1 MHLHI
6 ITIRIHIP
14 AVVNMISEEDKPLNF
29 MITGVE
35 PMANHTIMTTLVI
48 EVTIIGIITMEVGD
62 IVMITIIVKGN
73 RIVSDKII
81 LIIREVVVTEAEV
94 LEEDEEE
101 EMTSINRVQNHF
113 QISVSLQTWREINK
127 TITIKK
133 MVMNEII

>member
-1 MHLHI
+1 M
-6 ITIRIHIP
+6 
-14 AVVNMISEEDKPLNF
+14 V
-29 MITGVE
+29 
-35 PMANHTIMTTLVI
+35 
-48 EVTIIGIITMEVGD
+48 VGD

-133 MVMNEII
+133 MVVNEII

>member
-1 MHLHI
+1 M
-6 ITIRIHIP
+6 
-14 AVVNMISEEDKPLNF
+14 V
-29 MITGVE
+29 
-35 PMANHTIMTTLVI
+35 
-48 EVTIIGIITMEVGD
+48 VGD

-81 LIIREVVVTEAEV
+81 LIIREVVVTEVEV

-113 QISVSLQTWREINK
+113 QISVSLQTWRDINK

-133 MVMNEII
+133 MVVNEIIVLKSNTTLMTMVTIAVI